1 MNDNTLS
8 LLLFIF
14 FMAAFGFVGTDDYNY
29 RCNQARKANKHETC
43 KMIASQEV
51 KNDSTITH

>member
-14 FMAAFGFVGTDDYNY
+14 FMAAFGFAGADDYNY
-29 RCNQARKANKHETC
+29 RCDQARKANKHETC

-51 KNDSTITH
+51 KHDRKSQD